1 MGRLDLTQETD
12 EYCLN
17 IARVL
22 LLSFG
27 WLRFNELF
35 RKVNEMGAT
44 MSKPTFSEHLN
55 HLVEKKL
62 VIRKVEGKQQVSYFF
77 NWKRFKVKPE
87 DVKELAKE
95 EEPEEVMLANKKHF
109 NSLPV
114 DEQVKEIL
122 LSMFEKSI
130 RELQLDVLSA
140 INPDHQFFHNLDKM
154 TNRQA
159 IDPLWEALLEN
170 CSKDK
175 DYANQ
180 VLEKIALSRDKLRA
194 KPSETYDELKRATL
208 IF

>member
-1 MGRLDLTQETD
+1 MGAFDLTKETN

-35 RKVNEMGAT
+35 RKVNEMGAK

-55 HLVEKKL
+55 HLVEKGL

-77 NWKRFKVKPE
+77 DWKRFTGNEE
-87 DVKELAKE
+87 DVKELVKE
-95 EEPEEVMLANKKHF
+95 EEPEEVVLAQKKRF
-109 NSLPV
+109 NALPI

-122 LSMFEKSI
+122 LSLFEKSI
-130 RELQLDVLSA
+130 HELRLDFLIA
-140 INPDHQFFHNLDKM
+140 IDPSRQFFHNLDKM
-154 TNRQA
+154 TNRQS
-159 IDPLWEALLEN
+159 INPLWEALLEN
-170 CSKDK
+170 CTKDK

-180 VLEKIALSRDKLRA
+180 VLEKIALSKDKLR
-194 KPSETYDELKRATL
+194 KRPSETYEELKKATL

>member
-1 MGRLDLTQETD
+1 MRAIDLTQETD

-17 IARVL
+17 IARVI

-35 RKVNEMGAT
+35 RKVNELGAK
-44 MSKPTFSEHLN
+44 MSKPTFSDHLN

-77 NWKRFKVKPE
+77 NWKKFKVKPE

-95 EEPEEVMLANKKHF
+95 EEPEEVMLAQKKRF
-109 NSLPV
+109 NARPI

-122 LSMFEKSI
+122 LSLFEKSI

-154 TNRQA
+154 TTSQA
-159 IDPLWEALLEN
+159 INPLWEALLEN

-180 VLEKIALSRDKLRA
+180 VLEKITSSKEKLKRD
-194 KPSETYDELKRATL
+194 PSETYEELKKAFLT
-208 IF
+208 F

>member
-1 MGRLDLTQETD
+1 MGTLDLTQETD

-27 WLRFNELF
+27 LLRFNELF
-35 RKVNEMGAT
+35 RKVNEMGAK

-55 HLVEKKL
+55 HLVEKGL

-77 NWKRFKVKPE
+77 DWKKFMIKEE
-87 DVKELAKE
+87 DLKELVKE
-95 EEPEEVMLANKKHF
+95 EEPEEVMLVNKKRF
-109 NSLPV
+109 NSLPI
-114 DEQVKEIL
+114 DEQVKAIL
-122 LSMFEKSI
+122 LSLFEKSI

-154 TNRQA
+154 TNRQS
-159 IDPLWEALLEN
+159 IDSLWEALLEN

-180 VLEKIALSRDKLRA
+180 VLEKIALSKDKLR
-194 KPSETYDELKRATL
+194 KSPSETYEELKKATL